1 MRKLRVVFVIMFI
14 LSVILCSTNYAYT
27 KEEFKPII
35 EEGFTI
41 NSGKVLVSH
50 DGGMSVTQENIF
62 NEAQNTSSNRKE
74 TNWNYEFGLNV
85 LAYDKLLYQII
96 PLDYKK
102 SKEIIEM
109 ERNAQ
114 EQFYEKKEHIREQEI
129 LARRENS
136 NVTIADVNRL
146 IDTYNQEFT
155 NEMQRIKSKLPSYDE
170 NSWKELEGRKITYS
184 DPTGN
189 TAYILLYVKA
199 TYSKFMGDKT
209 VYANQLYDMNYN
221 YLSKNQL
228 QGQQEEQQTKTENSS
243 AEQQTQEQ
251 KPSTEQQ
258 KQSQEKQT
266 SQQKQTTVEQK
277 QDPTTASTILPKA
290 GLKYGIILIIILIAI
305 GSGFFYKK
313 HNYWKGVK

>member
-1 MRKLRVVFVIMFI
+1 MKKLRFVFVIMFI

-41 NSGKVLVSH
+41 NSGKVFVSH
-50 DGGMSVTQENIF
+50 DGGMSATQENILE
-62 NEAQNTSSNRKE
+62 NPGNTSSNRT

-96 PLDYKK
+96 PLDYKT
-102 SKEIIEM
+102 SKEIIELQM
-109 ERNAQ
+109 NAQ
-114 EQFYEKKEHIREQEI
+114 RQFDEKKEHIKEQEI

-170 NSWKELEGRKITYS
+170 NSWKELEGRKIAYS

-189 TAYILLYVKA
+189 TAYVLLYAKA
-199 TYSKFMGDKT
+199 TYSKFVGDKT
-209 VYANQLYDMNYN
+209 VYANQLCDMNYN
-221 YLSKNQL
+221 YLSKNQS

-258 KQSQEKQT
+258 KQSQEKQPI
-266 SQQKQTTVEQK
+266 QQKQTTEEQK
-277 QDPTTASTILPKA
+277 QDLTTASTILPKA
-290 GLKYGIILIIILIAI
+290 GLKYGIILTIILIAI

-313 HNYWKGVK
+313 LNYWKGVK

>member
-1 MRKLRVVFVIMFI
+1 MRKLRIVFIIIFI
-14 LSVILCSTNYAYT
+14 VSVMLCNVTYAYT
-27 KEEFKPII
+27 EELKLII
-35 EEGFTI
+35 EEEFTI
-41 NSGKVLVSH
+41 NDRGNVSVGYG
-50 DGGMSVTQENIF
+50 DIGIQESILGNVA
-62 NEAQNTSSNRKE
+62 NNTSSNRT
-74 TNWNYEFGLNV
+74 TNWSHEFGLNV

-114 EQFYEKKEHIREQEI
+114 EQFHEKKEHIREQEI

-146 IDTYNQEFT
+146 IDTYNQEYT

-221 YLSKNQL
+221 YLSKNQS

-243 AEQQTQEQ
+243 AEQQAKEQ

-258 KQSQEKQT
+258 KQEET
-266 SQQKQTTVEQK
+266 EQKQTTIEQK
-277 QDPTTASTILPKA
+277 QDPTIANTILPKT
-290 GLKYGIILIIILIAI
+290 GLKYGIILTIILIVIA
-305 GSGFFYKK
+305 SGFFYKK

>member
-290 GLKYGIILIIILIAI
+290 GLKYGIILTIILIAI